1 MMRAYIQESL
11 ASLAVAVY
19 LVEGDEG
26 QERYIQRHI
35 GGDVWQRELLPA
47 AAATQIEPSLT
58 LSNGQARALLDALS
72 SHYAGASDTRQ
83 LRADYDA
90 ERRRVDKM
98 LDALTVHL
106 GR

>member
-1 MMRAYIQESL
+1 MRAYIQESL
-11 ASLAVAVY
+11 ASLTIAVY

-26 QERYIQRHI
+26 RDRYIQRHVE
-35 GGDVWQRELLPA
+35 GDAWQSEQLPD

-58 LSNGQARALLDALS
+58 FSDRQARALLDALS

-90 ERRRVDKM
+90 ERRRVDTM
-98 LDALTVHL
+98 LAALTAHL